1 MHVKRHAT
9 FTISDK
15 GNIVR
20 IEGMNG
26 GFRRRF
32 LNSGSWPNH
41 KQGSSLH
48 RLSG

>member
-20 IEGMNG
+20 IEGLNG
-26 GFRRRF
+26 GFRRHF
-32 LNSGSWPNH
+32 LNGGSWPNSDLAA
-41 KQGSSLH
+41 GSNLD
-48 RLSG
+48 